1 VCSSE
6 RIPNAHRA
14 PPERFRKVFLPR
26 GTVDPFASFYF
37 QRPGDGCVSFG
48 RARFQSVKGIARL
61 QAMVFQREFARS
73 YGIDGRIRRR
83 REFFYF

>member
-14 PPERFRKVFLPR
+14 PPERFRKVSLPR
-26 GTVDPFASFYF
+26 CTVDSFASFYF
-37 QRPGDGCVSFG
+37 QPPGDRCLSFN
-48 RARFQSVKGIARL
+48 RARFQSVKGIVRL

-73 YGIDGRIRRR
+73 YGVGGRIYRR
-83 REFFYF
+83 REFF